1 MSIPPWLIDLI
12 KTSPVIGVIYLFVH
26 FGYRTLCKAF
36 DSPTSFAAI
45 LAIIGTRTQR
55 EAAKEMVK
63 LLREKEN
70 ESPPPAV
77 ASAEDPRPD
86 PPPARP
92 PRRRRRGRR
101 KRRR

>member
-63 LLREKEN
+63 LLREED
-70 ESPPPAV
+70 ETLPPAV

-86 PPPARP
+86 PPRARP

-101 KRRR
+101 RRRR